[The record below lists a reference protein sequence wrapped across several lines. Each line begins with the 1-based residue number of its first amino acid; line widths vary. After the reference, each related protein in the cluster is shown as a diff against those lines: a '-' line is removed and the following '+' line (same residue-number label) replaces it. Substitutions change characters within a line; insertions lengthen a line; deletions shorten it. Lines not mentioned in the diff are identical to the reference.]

1 MTYPTYRGRFFYE
14 GFVTSLLHSP
24 NHELSEEQKETL
36 RGLITYLGENWDK
49 PEEETFRF

>member
-1 MTYPTYRGRFFYE
+1 MNKPIYRGRFFYE

-24 NHELSEEQKETL
+24 NHEWSEDQKETL
-36 RGLITYLGENWDK
+36 RGLISYLGECWDK